1 MKKFLLVLL
10 ALIGFLT
17 SKSQSEFGFSI
28 PKGERRVEIPFENYN
43 NLILVKAIVNN
54 RLPLFFIFDTGVQTS
69 IITDKSLSDMMQVH
83 YDHMYTLAGVGE
95 HKQFNVYLANNV
107 TIDFPDV
114 SGKGLN
120 LLVLEEDYLL
130 LKNYLGT
137 PVHGILGC
145 DLLQNLVVS
154 IDYDKRK
161 LIVSDPDTYKPPKRA
176 IGIPILIHDGKP
188 YIQLPIELADGSKIL
203 AKLLIDTGASHAMLL
218 ELFSEPKI
226 TIRDN
231 FIHTTLGRG
240 LAGSVEGWIGRVKN
254 VNIGKIQLNNVL
266 GFFTDSNSYA
276 QNFVLSGRNGTI
288 GGDLMGR
295 FIVTID
301 YKRQMMYFE
310 SNGTLKQPFEFN
322 MAGFDVISSGDFL
335 DKIEVVNV
343 IEKSPAYE
351 AGMRAGDFIIRLNN
365 LRGKTLAVNELNNIL
380 RGRPGK
386 TMKML
391 LNRNDKKI
399 KIEFKLKRLI

>member
-1 MKKFLLVLL
+1 MRKFLLVLL

-17 SKSQSEFGFSI
+17 SKSQSEFGFSL

-43 NLILVKAIVNN
+43 NLILVKAVVNN

-107 TIDFPDV
+107 SIDFPDV

-161 LIVSDPDTYKPPKRA
+161 LIVYDPDTYRAPKKA
-176 IGIPILIHDGKP
+176 IAIPILIHDGKP
-188 YIQLPIELADGSKIL
+188 YIQLPIELSEGKKVL

-218 ELFSEPKI
+218 ELFSDPKI
-226 TIRDN
+226 ILKDN

-240 LAGSVEGWIGRVKN
+240 LAGSIEGWIGRVKN
-254 VNIGKIQLNNVL
+254 VNIGKFQLNNVL
-266 GFFTDSNSYA
+266 SFFTDTNSYST
-276 QNFVLSGRNGTI
+276 NFVLAGRNGTI

-295 FIVTID
+295 FIVTLD
-301 YKRQMMYFE
+301 YKNQMMYFE
-310 SNGTLKQPFEFN
+310 SNGTTKQPFEFN

-351 AGMRAGDFIIRLNN
+351 AGMRAGDFIIRFNN
-365 LRGKTLAVNELNNIL
+365 MRGKSLSINELNNIL

-386 TMKML
+386 KVKIL
-391 LNRNDKKI
+391 LDRNDKKI
-399 KIEFKLKRLI
+399 KIEFKLRRLV